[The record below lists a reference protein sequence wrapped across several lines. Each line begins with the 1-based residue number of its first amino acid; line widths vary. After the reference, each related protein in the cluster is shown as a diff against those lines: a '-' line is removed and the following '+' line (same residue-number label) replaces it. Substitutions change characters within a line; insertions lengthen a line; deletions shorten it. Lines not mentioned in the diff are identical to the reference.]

1 MPPQHCRQPSSKR
14 NSGLVFGM
22 AVLLVLALGGCAVDK
37 TVPPAA
43 SLVARPMNY
52 DQLLYWPVNEDGDDD
67 GQSCMPISLLG
78 STTGGIE
85 GDLWERVR
93 SGYALEGDV
102 DERRIDGQMSI
113 YSDKQ
118 RLFDAVGSRASW
130 YLYYVVEQLE
140 ERNMPLEIALLPI
153 IESGYNPQA
162 VSASRAAG
170 VWQIIPGTGTH
181 LGLEQNGWYDGR
193 KDLIASTEAALD
205 YLSDLHKRFDGDW
218 YLALAAYN
226 AGEGSV
232 QRAIDRNRRLGKP
245 TDYWSLPLSKQACNY
260 VPRLIALSRVLEDP
274 EDHGVQISP
283 IPNQPSLVAV
293 EVNEQVNLNQAAT
306 LAGLDSREFASL
318 NAGFKRGFTA
328 PNTSNTLL
336 VPAADRE
343 GFLAALS
350 EIPAMAPAPT
360 ERYRVRPGD
369 TLGGIARLHQ
379 TTPDNLR
386 VLNGLKGD
394 SIVAGQHLVLPADA
408 VVPPHTYPTSASVAL
423 KNRGVYTVKAG
434 DSLWR
439 IARQFGVSTAQLAG
453 INGLSPNA
461 SLRVGQQLKVRTR
474 DDKRLA
480 IATTGGNRHK
490 IDYQVKQGD
499 SLSRIAWRFKVAVK
513 QVIDWNGINAAR
525 PVIHPGQSLVL
536 YVDDTGKGAI

>member
-1 MPPQHCRQPSSKR
+1 
-14 NSGLVFGM
+14 M
-22 AVLLVLALGGCAVDK
+22 AVLLVLALSGCAVEQ
-37 TVPPAA
+37 AA
-43 SLVARPMNY
+43 HHAELPQRDSLIY
-52 DQLLYWPVNEDGDDD
+52 DQLLYWPVNEDGEDD
-67 GQSCMPISLLG
+67 GQSCMPISLIG
-78 STTGGIE
+78 STADVE

-93 SGYALEGDV
+93 SGYGLEGGV
-102 DERRIDGQMSI
+102 DEKRIDHQMGI

-118 RLFDAVGSRASW
+118 RLFDVVGTRASW

-140 ERNMPLEIALLPI
+140 ERDMPLEIALLPI
-153 IESGYNPQA
+153 VESGYNPQA
-162 VSASRAAG
+162 VSSSHAAG
-170 VWQIIPGTGTH
+170 VWQIVPGTGTH

-274 EDHGVQISP
+274 QDHGVQLSP

-293 EVNEQVNLNQAAT
+293 EINEQVNLQQAAT
-306 LAGLDSREFASL
+306 LAGLDSKEFASL
-318 NAGFKRGFTA
+318 NAGYKRGFTA

-336 VPAADRE
+336 VPTADRE

-350 EIPAMAPAPT
+350 EIPAVAPALT
-360 ERYRVRPGD
+360 ERYRVRSGD
-369 TLGGIARLHQ
+369 TLGGIARLHE

-394 SIVAGQHLVLPADA
+394 SIIAGQYLMLPTDAVLP
-408 VVPPHTYPTSASVAL
+408 PRTYPTSESVAL
-423 KNRGVYTVKAG
+423 KNRGIYTVKAG

-439 IARQFGVSTAQLAG
+439 VARQFGVSTVQLAAL
-453 INGLSPNA
+453 NGLNPKAN
-461 SLRVGQQLKVRTR
+461 LRIGQQLRVRAA
-474 DDKRLA
+474 DGKRLA
-480 IATTGGNRHK
+480 IETTGASKRK

-499 SLSRIAWRFKVAVK
+499 SLSRIASRFRVAVK
-513 QVIDWNGINAAR
+513 QVIDWNGIDAGR

-536 YVDDTGKGAI
+536 YVDDARERAI